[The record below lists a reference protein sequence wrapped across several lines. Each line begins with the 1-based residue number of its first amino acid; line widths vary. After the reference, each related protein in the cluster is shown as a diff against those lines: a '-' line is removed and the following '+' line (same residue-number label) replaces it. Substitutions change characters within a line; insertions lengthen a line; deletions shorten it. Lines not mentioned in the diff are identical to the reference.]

1 MLAGRPD
8 RGATT
13 VASLES
19 ASPVVVLVLSSL
31 ILSCGARSG
40 LELAPPT
47 RDAGTDAAPCVPTG
61 PERCG
66 PIDDDCDGVI
76 DEGLAI
82 APIAEAFALRT
93 NEGETNPPELCDTC
107 QWAWRPALVA
117 TPSGFFVPFHLGIY
131 GGREMP
137 ALYARDTDANGAP
150 LGEVRMVGDSVP
162 LFLARLPGPSST
174 GAQWIDAG
182 LRIGSDDLH
191 GFVIIEASGEV
202 RVVSAGAG
210 RRAHGGTSVPMR
222 DGVLSVW
229 HQDAEP
235 ERLEAARFDASGRA
249 LGASSISGDLFTTAT
264 LTNHATS
271 LRVDAE
277 GAVVFVERF
286 VSEPRAFTLHA
297 VRLDADGRAI
307 EEVRTIT
314 PGIDH
319 LSQLRASATE
329 GGYVIFDPGNGSPPT
344 SRFVS
349 SDLASSTAPEP
360 IDDATGS
367 DLAFD
372 FLRVPGGFVV
382 ISTDAILRLD
392 ARGRTVARWRGRLAP
407 GTDEG
412 NGYVVSPDLALRDGR
427 LFVGWH
433 GTAAPGTPNTV
444 WIRELACVE

>member
-1 MLAGRPD
+1 VNRAPLF
-8 RGATT
+8 
-13 VASLES
+13 
-19 ASPVVVLVLSSL
+19 VLVLSSL
-31 ILSCGARSG
+31 HAACGARTG
-40 LELAPPT
+40 LELAPPA

-66 PIDDDCDGVI
+66 PIDDDCDGAI
-76 DEGLAI
+76 DEGLGL

-93 NEGETNPPELCDTC
+93 TEGETNPPEVCDTC
-107 QWAWRPALVA
+107 QWAWRPSLVA

-131 GGREMP
+131 GSREMP

-150 LGEVRMVGDSVP
+150 LGEVRVVGDSVP
-162 LFLARLPGPSST
+162 LHLARLTGPSTT
-174 GAQWIDAG
+174 GAQWIDAV
-182 LRIGSDDLH
+182 LRIGTDDLH
-191 GFVIIEASGEV
+191 GFVIVDPSSDV

-210 RRAHGGTSVPMR
+210 RRAHAGVSVPMR

-229 HQDAEP
+229 RQDAEP

-249 LGASSISGDLFTTAT
+249 LGTSTISGDLFTTAT
-264 LTNHATS
+264 LTNHTTA

-307 EEVRTIT
+307 EAVRTIN

-319 LSQLRASATE
+319 LSQLRSSATD
-329 GGYVIFDPGNGSPPT
+329 GGYVIFDPGNGSPPMT
-344 SRFVS
+344 RFVL
-349 SDLASSTAPEP
+349 SDLVSSTAPEP

-412 NGYVVSPDLALRDGR
+412 NAHVASPDLALREGR
-427 LFVGWH
+427 LFVTWH
-433 GTAAPGTPNTV
+433 GVAESGTPNTV